1 MKALFHKKGGIF
13 LAYDFFKAT
22 EKEFNKVYRIME
34 ESFPECEMRSRV
46 KMYEL
51 LTQQDNYS
59 IVCVGSIGRLERNV
73 NGFIVVW
80 ELDDIVFF
88 ENFAIERHMRGKGL
102 GGLLFDLVMKNTT
115 KPIVLEVE
123 PPVKFSQKRRVSFY
137 ENHKM
142 IFNNYDYLMPPL
154 KTGNEFLP
162 LNLMSYPRPLKG
174 RDFNFVKEII
184 HREVYN
190 YSDGDS
196 IEIIY

>member
-1 MKALFHKKGGIF
+1 M
-13 LAYDFFKAT
+13 AYDFFKAS

-34 ESFPECEMRSRV
+34 EAFPDNEIRSRV

-59 IVCVGSIGRLERNV
+59 VHCVGSIGRQERDV
-73 NGFIVVW
+73 IGFIVLW

-88 ENFAIERHMRGKGL
+88 ENFAIEKHMRGKGL
-102 GGLLFDLVMKNTT
+102 GGLLFDLVVETTT

-123 PPVKFSQKRRVSFY
+123 PPVEFSQKRRIKFY

-142 IFNNYDYLMPPL
+142 VYNNYDYLMPPL
-154 KTGNEFLP
+154 KKGNEFLP
-162 LNLMSYPRPLKG
+162 LKIMSYQKALSPKEFEDI
-174 RDFNFVKEII
+174 RDVI
-184 HREVYN
+184 HKDA
-190 YSDGDS
+190 YSYQDGDN